1 MSKRKDILTAREM
14 SSRKTEKNKVVHIPF
29 RGNFFASVLGA

>member
-14 SSRKTEKNKVVHIPF
+14 GSRKTETKKVAHIPF